1 MKMKYKEILI
11 LSICVIIICAVVVV
25 TLYLPKNSEIVSGPP
40 EITLLETA
48 SSVSIDPNRYVPESF
63 FSVGEEVWIYME
75 YTNISHKGVS
85 DFTIT
90 LNVSHMDGEILGS
103 VEDHINKSEK
113 ACFYYFN
120 TNESWP
126 TGLYIVSSKLI
137 DNISGQI
144 SVKSAVFNLL

>member
-48 SSVSIDPNRYVPESF
+48 SSVSIDPRYVPESF